1 MAETRK
7 QVRMAKE
14 QSVRLVNLEEE
25 VVKLGLERD
34 KYRRFWLE
42 VKVKA
47 KTAKAELRKK
57 KQTVKLVTFAN
68 VPPILDR
75 NKYKKLLR
83 SLKKVKQVEPVHSG
97 A

>member
-57 KQTVKLVTFAN
+57 KQPVKLVTFAN

-83 SLKKVKQVEPVHSG
+83 SLKKEK
-97 A
+97 

>member
-1 MAETRK
+1 
-7 QVRMAKE
+7 MAKE

-47 KTAKAELRKK
+47 KAELRKK
-57 KQTVKLVTFAN
+57 RQTVKLVTFAN

-83 SLKKVKQVEPVHSG
+83 SLKKEK
-97 A
+97 

>member
-1 MAETRK
+1 MAETRR
-7 QVRMAKE
+7 QVGVAKE
-14 QSVRLVNLEEE
+14 QSARLVNLEEE
-25 VVKLGLERD
+25 VVNLGLERD

-47 KTAKAELRKK
+47 KTAKAVLRKK
-57 KQTVKLVTFAN
+57 NQTVKLVNFAN

-83 SLKKVKQVEPVHSG
+83 SWKKEK
-97 A
+97 